1 MTGPNARRTIKV
13 SGQHA
18 GQVKFTAYA
27 GGVSSAPYTITIKE
41 LEAEITNL
49 PAGNKMTVGQT
60 HQLGKIVGPSDAKV
74 VWHSRNGNVAKVENG
89 KITALSPGTTV
100 ISIKVSKFLVSETD
114 VFTLTVTENYNNPKI
129 CELVINNAIYYIKNL
144 SGKYLDVYNGNTTD
158 GTRLLQYNFNGSKN
172 QRFRNNIFLVLNI
185 K

>member
-1 MTGPNARRTIKV
+1 
-13 SGQHA
+13 
-18 GQVKFTAYA
+18 
-27 GGVSSAPYTITIKE
+27 
-41 LEAEITNL
+41 
-49 PAGNKMTVGQT
+49 MTVGQT

-74 VWHSRNGNVAKVENG
+74 HWNVANDNIATIDQNG
-89 KITALSPGTTV
+89 KITALAPGSTAV
-100 ISIKVSKFLVSETD
+100 WIEVSKFEVTETAT
-114 VFTLTVTENYNNPKI
+114 FTLTVTENYNNPKI